1 MAEFEYDVAFS
12 FHQMDEGLAQ
22 QLSDRLSDR
31 FRTFIYSEHQKVL
44 AGRDGEQAFSEVY
57 AKKAR
62 VVVVFCR
69 QEWGGTPFTRIEE
82 TAIRGRAFDEGY
94 DFTLF
99 IPTDEP
105 PTVPRWLPRLQLWFG
120 IKRFGLDGAAAV
132 VEQKIQSM
140 GGEVHVESVAERG
153 ARAKR
158 ARDLAIAQQRFLN
171 SDEGVN
177 AAREAYF
184 EVLDRLRS
192 DVAEVKE
199 ASGLSIAIVEKQHGE
214 KDEIVIHGL
223 NGSVHVSFPVRY
235 TNVLEDYPVLA
246 NFQDGPPKVWW
257 LTVFEEPRSWAK
269 DRYQY
274 SLLGPDRC
282 GFQEVGGA
290 AREFTPS
297 DLAGH
302 ILRRYIDL
310 SEKHERPRR

>member
-12 FHQMDEGLAQ
+12 FHQADQGLAQ
-22 QLSDRLSDR
+22 QLNDLLAGR
-31 FRTFIYSEHQKVL
+31 FRTFIYTEQQKVL
-44 AGRDGEQAFSEVY
+44 AGTDGEITFNAVY
-57 AKKAR
+57 GGKAR

-69 QEWGGTPFTRIEE
+69 KEWGETPFTRIEM
-82 TAIRGRAFDEGY
+82 TAIKNRGFEEGL

-105 PTVPRWLPRLQLWFG
+105 PTTPKWLPRTQLWFG
-120 IKRFGLDGAAAV
+120 LRTFGLQAAAAV
-132 VEQKIQSM
+132 VEHKIQSL

-158 ARDLAIAQQRFLN
+158 ARDLAAAQQRFLN
-171 SDEGVN
+171 SDQGVN

-192 DVAEVKE
+192 DVEEVKQ
-199 ASGLSIAIVEKQHGE
+199 ASGLPIAIVEKQDT

-223 NGSVHVSFPVRY
+223 NGSVYVSFPVRY
-235 TNVLEDYPVLA
+235 TNVLEDVPVLV

-274 SLLGPDRC
+274 SLLGPDRRA
-282 GFQEVGGA
+282 FQEVGGA
-290 AREFTPS
+290 AREFTPA

-310 SEKHERPRR
+310 SEKHHRPRR